1 MPARFLGLYFKPLPP
16 RSLPRIPHPQ
26 YTHYDRHSLSWVTFA
41 VSSGQRRQYKEKTGL
56 ILAESVRPLAELV
69 VAGLSAFF
77 EQYMLLKH
85 MEHSLLIHF
94 LLLTYRSLL
103 QCCH

>member
-77 EQYMLLKH
+77 EQYMVVH
-85 MEHSLLIHF
+85 
-94 LLLTYRSLL
+94 TYNPNA
-103 QCCH
+103 QED